1 MVCELLGIPP
11 SQLGEQDPYDIA
23 FLKAG
28 LMWKRE
34 DRAEMIAAM
43 RGV

>member
-11 SQLGEQDPYDIA
+11 SQVGEIDPYDIA

-28 LMWKRE
+28 LIWKRE
-34 DRAEMIAAM
+34 DQAEMMANLF
-43 RGV
+43 